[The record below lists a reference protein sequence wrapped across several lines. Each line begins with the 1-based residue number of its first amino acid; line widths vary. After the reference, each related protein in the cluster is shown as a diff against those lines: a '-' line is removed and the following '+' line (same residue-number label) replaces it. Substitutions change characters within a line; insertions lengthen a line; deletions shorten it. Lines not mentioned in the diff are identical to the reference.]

1 MAIGIIPIGLR
12 DGYFK
17 KNSSIGSTLIH
28 GKRVSVLNGLHFEHT
43 RIDLADLPEAGIGD
57 KVVLIGKQAD
67 EEISLG
73 EIVKF
78 RGTDLHEICQSVR
91 NHIPRI
97 YFSVIVMRILDIIG
111 SEDPSLWDLTDTAS
125 AT

>member
-1 MAIGIIPIGLR
+1 M
-12 DGYFK
+12 
-17 KNSSIGSTLIH
+17 
-28 GKRVSVLNGLHFEHT
+28 
-43 RIDLADLPEAGIGD
+43 ADLPEAGIGD